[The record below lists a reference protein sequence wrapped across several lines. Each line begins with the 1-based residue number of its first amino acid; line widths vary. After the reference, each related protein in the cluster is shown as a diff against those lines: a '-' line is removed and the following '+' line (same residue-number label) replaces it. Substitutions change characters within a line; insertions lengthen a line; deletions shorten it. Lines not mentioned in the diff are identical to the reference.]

1 MRWLAIVFLLAV
13 VASGSAL
20 AGQDDPR
27 LDALFDRLSATDDPA
42 EIRWIEGR
50 IWLIWMTYDGGDD
63 DVGRLMRQ
71 GQQAQ
76 ADDDLAA
83 AEGYYDRVVERAPD
97 FAEGWN
103 RRATVRYLRGDFIG
117 SIADI
122 EATLAL
128 EPRHFG
134 ALAGLGLCHLGL
146 AQLEQALDAFER
158 ALTVNRHLAGARAH
172 AEALRM
178 MLSGQP
184 I

>member
-1 MRWLAIVFLLAV
+1 MRWLAIAVLLVAV
-13 VASGSAL
+13 GFGGAS

-27 LDALFDRLSATDDPA
+27 LDPLFERLAATDDPA
-42 EIRWIEGR
+42 EVRWIEGR
-50 IWLIWMTYDGGDD
+50 IWLIWMTYDGGDG
-63 DVGRLMRQ
+63 DVVRLMRQ

-76 ADDDLAA
+76 ADGDLAA
-83 AEGYYDRVVERAPD
+83 AEGYYDRVVELAPD

-103 RRATVRYLRGDFIG
+103 RRATVRYLRGDYAG

-134 ALAGLGLCHLGL
+134 ALAGLGLCYLGL
-146 AQLEQALDAFER
+146 AAPERALDAFEE
-158 ALTVNRHLAGARAH
+158 ALAVNRHLASARAH

>member
-27 LDALFDRLSATDDPA
+27 LDPLFERLAATDDPA
-42 EIRWIEGR
+42 EVRWIEGR
-50 IWLIWMTYDGGDD
+50 IWLIWMTYDGGDG
-63 DVGRLMRQ
+63 DVVRLMRQ

-76 ADDDLAA
+76 ADGDLAA
-83 AEGYYDRVVERAPD
+83 AEGYYDRVVELAPD

-103 RRATVRYLRGDFIG
+103 RRATVRYLRGDYAG

-134 ALAGLGLCHLGL
+134 ALAGLGLCYLGL
-146 AQLEQALDAFER
+146 AAPERALDAFEE
-158 ALTVNRHLAGARAH
+158 ALAVNRHLAGARAH